1 MTPAEAIARARATWH
16 EEGEIEIDDDAEE
29 SVSVFDGGAWV
40 AAWVRVRDGGESDE
54 TA

>member
-1 MTPAEAIARARATWH
+1 MTPAEAVARARATWH

-29 SVSVFDGGAWV
+29 SVSVVAGGAWV
-40 AAWVRVRDGGESDE
+40 AAWVRVRDDGEPDE